1 MLKRDSK
8 LKGTEAFERDEDT
21 NNDILTFNILH
32 GIDFSDL
39 DLESKDKL
47 IDEICKRILKLEQD
61 KNE

>member
-1 MLKRDSK
+1 MLKRNNIT
-8 LKGTEAFERDEDT
+8 KGTKVFERGVDI
-21 NNDILTFNILH
+21 NNDILTCSALH
-32 GIDFSDL
+32 GINFSDL